1 MASVSAQMPI
11 IRLRDGI
18 ENGQGRGQV
27 INNINA
33 CVSVSDYVR
42 TTLGGMDELV
52 VDREDKTTIS
62 NDGAT
67 IMNMFDIVY
76 PAAKIMSDTA
86 KNQDDDV
93 GDGTSSDTSLV
104 FLDKTKKCSQYSRKV
119 FIGGLPFDATEEDI
133 NASFEHFGP
142 MSIDWPRRHSS
153 SDGSSPGG
161 SPSGS
166 PDRRQTSGYVFLI
179 YRKES
184 SVHRLLEGCKVDSGR
199 YFMLMSTRN
208 SCRKPVQVRPWRLS
222 DFVYLPTPVAT
233 LDPRNT
239 VFIGGV
245 PRPTRA
251 VDIVEAFEKKYGRV
265 IYASI

>member
-1 MASVSAQMPI
+1 MMTEICESS
-11 IRLRDGI
+11 
-18 ENGQGRGQV
+18 ESS
-27 INNINA
+27 
-33 CVSVSDYVR
+33 CY
-42 TTLGGMDELV
+42 
-52 VDREDKTTIS
+52 
-62 NDGAT
+62 
-67 IMNMFDIVY
+67 
-76 PAAKIMSDTA
+76 
-86 KNQDDDV
+86 
-93 GDGTSSDTSLV
+93 GTSSSSSADTI
-104 FLDKTKKCSQYSRKV
+104 TKCSQFSRKV
-119 FIGGLPFDATEEDI
+119 FIGGLPFDATEDDI

-153 SDGSSPGG
+153 SDGGSPG
-161 SPSGS
+161 GS

-251 VDIVEAFEKKYGRV
+251 GKLML
-265 IYASI
+265 